1 MEMENI
7 KTIQKSFSVQAK
19 NFESKQMNFSKQE
32 FLDDTVLE
40 IDAQRTDKVL
50 EVAAGTCVCGRS
62 LAPFV
67 ESVTCLDATAA
78 MLQVGKEMA
87 EKENLKNIRFVEG
100 FAEKLPYP
108 DAAFDIV
115 LTRLSFHHFLKMEQ
129 PFAEMSRVLKPGGKL
144 VIIDMEAA
152 GERLREI
159 EDRIE
164 TMRDCSHVKNRSRS
178 EFLELFQEYGYY
190 SLSNEIQTRRK
201 GLNWRASSFSSLGIE
216 PLCCGSRP

>member
-1 MEMENI
+1 MRMENI

-40 IDAQRTDKVL
+40 IDAQRTDRVL
-50 EVAAGTCVCGRS
+50 EVAAGLGVCGRS
-62 LAPFV
+62 LAPFM

-108 DAAFDIV
+108 DAAV
-115 LTRLSFHHFLKMEQ
+115 L
-129 PFAEMSRVLKPGGKL
+129 
-144 VIIDMEAA
+144 
-152 GERLREI
+152 
-159 EDRIE
+159 
-164 TMRDCSHVKNRSRS
+164 
-178 EFLELFQEYGYY
+178 
-190 SLSNEIQTRRK
+190 
-201 GLNWRASSFSSLGIE
+201 SSLPEDGAALCRNE
-216 PLCCGSRP
+216 PGAEAGRQARYHRHGGRRGEAEGN